1 MNKDIRKLNVA
12 ILSDSPMLTTG
23 YSDQAKHLGNILVDR
38 GHDVKYYAHTYTG
51 QNIEPPLKFEDGRE
65 LNFKI
70 IGQGREQYF
79 MDLLPL
85 YLKKDKIDVLVILLD
100 TFMMY
105 NDKFLNM
112 DLSPAKTMF
121 WFPSDGGSGLPL
133 NCEQVLKKVDVP
145 IAMAQYGQKQC
156 KILYNMDVEHIPHF
170 VETDNYKA
178 TTDEE
183 KLQLKREWG
192 LENKFVIGVV
202 ARNQGRKF
210 LDRTVKMMALYA
222 KKNPDAML
230 LLHLD
235 PDDHAQVFPITDL
248 IRRYGIENRVLFTGT
263 KYYKGFDY
271 RDMYKI
277 YNLMDVFLLTTSGE
291 GFGIPLIE
299 AQACK
304 VPVLATDYTTTR
316 ELVTQHNA
324 GLGIKLVGTE
334 EEENPDV
341 HGLEIL
347 EGTITGS
354 WMVERGICSIKDG
367 VEKLDWLFNHPEER
381 KQMGINGR
389 LNVLENYS
397 YDKHQHVWTDLIE
410 RLGNEY

>member
-1 MNKDIRKLNVA
+1 MRKLNIA

-23 YSDQAKHLGNILVDR
+23 YSDQSKYLANLLVEK
-38 GHDVKYYAHTYTG
+38 GHNVKYYAHTYTG
-51 QNIEPPLKFEDGRE
+51 QNIKPPLIFEDGRQ
-65 LNFKI
+65 LNFDI
-70 IGQGREQYF
+70 IGQGRENYF
-79 MDLLPL
+79 LDLLPI
-85 YLKKDKIDVLVILLD
+85 YLKQHNIDVLIILLD
-100 TFMMY
+100 TFMLY
-105 NDKFLNM
+105 PKLLDM
-112 DLSPAKTMF
+112 DLSPAKTIF

-133 NCEQVLKKVDVP
+133 NCEQVLKKVNIPV
-145 IAMAQYGQKQC
+145 AMAQAGQKQC
-156 KILYNMDVEHIPHF
+156 KVLYDMDVEHIPHF
-170 VETDNYKA
+170 IDTDNYTPYTK
-178 TTDEE
+178 EE
-183 KLQLKREWG
+183 KLKLKREWG
-192 LENKFVIGVV
+192 LEDKFVIGVV

-210 LDRTVKMMALYA
+210 LDRTIKIMTLYS

-235 PDDHAQVFPITDL
+235 PDDHAQVFPIKDL
-248 IRRYGIENRVLFTGT
+248 IKRYGIENRVLFTGT
-263 KYYKGFDY
+263 KYFKGFDFK
-271 RDMYKI
+271 DMNKI

-316 ELVTQHNA
+316 ELVIDRNS
-324 GLGIKLVGTE
+324 GLGIDLVGTSE
-334 EEENPDV
+334 DENPGV
-341 HGLEIL
+341 HCNEIL

-367 VEKLDWLFNHPEER
+367 VKKLDYMYNNPDEM

-397 YDKHQHVWTDLIE
+397 LEKHKKIWCDLIE
-410 RLGNEY
+410 GLADEY